1 MAEPRRTS
9 AAPATTSSTTTATRP
24 QDAPTGKDAPAD
36 AAPAPAPAPEGLSP
50 ARTRTRAG
58 RIATAPDATNGET
71 LRRVREGG
79 GVLAA
84 AAMRRLDEDLD
95 WYRALPADD
104 RSWVGLVAQAGITAF
119 VTWFADPS
127 KPPHGVGE
135 IFATAPPELTRSIS
149 LQHTLQLVRV
159 VVDVVEE
166 HADRLAAPGGE
177 RDLLE
182 AVLRYSREVAFS
194 AAEVYARAA
203 EMRGA
208 WDARLEALVVD
219 ALLRGDVDDS
229 LRSRVAALGWSGR
242 GRTLVVVG
250 TTASPLDDVRTSDLR
265 RATRRAADDALV
277 GIQGDRLVVFLGGT
291 GDLRE
296 AATSLIPRFGPG
308 PVVLGPTGDDLAD
321 AARSARAALAGL
333 AAVAAWPQA
342 PRPVLADDLLPERV
356 LVGDAS
362 AREVL
367 VRQAYV
373 PLLASTG
380 SLLET
385 LTAYL
390 AAGRSLEAAART
402 LYVHPNTVRYRL
414 RRVAEVTGWDPLD
427 PREAYVLQQAL
438 AVGRLDH
445 P

>member
-1 MAEPRRTS
+1 MSESPRPASAPAAATGSPAATVRAEALAPGAGVAAS
-9 AAPATTSSTTTATRP
+9 AA
-24 QDAPTGKDAPAD
+24 
-36 AAPAPAPAPEGLSP
+36 
-50 ARTRTRAG
+50 ARARTRAG
-58 RIATAPDATNGET
+58 RIATAPDASNGET
-71 LRRVREGG
+71 LRRVREGS

-104 RSWVGLVAQAGITAF
+104 RSWVGLVAQAGISAF

-159 VVDVVEE
+159 VVDVVEA
-166 HADRLAAPGGE
+166 HSDRLAAPGAE

-242 GRTLVVVG
+242 GSTLVVVG
-250 TTASPLDDVRTSDLR
+250 TTTSPLDDVRTADLR
-265 RATRRAADDALV
+265 RATRRAVDDALV

-296 AATSLIPRFGPG
+296 AAESLLPRFGPG
-308 PVVLGPTGDDLAD
+308 PVVIGPAGQDLAE

-333 AAVAAWPQA
+333 TAVAAWPQA
-342 PRPVLADDLLPERV
+342 PRPVAAQDLLPERV
-356 LVGDAS
+356 LVGDAT
-362 AREVL
+362 ARAAL
-367 VRQAYV
+367 VQQAYV

-385 LTAYL
+385 ITAYL

-414 RRVAEVTGWDPLD
+414 RRVAELTGWDPLD
-427 PREAYVLQQAL
+427 PREAFVLQSAL

-445 P
+445 PTP